1 MSCHTSFFITEKL
14 QMDKF
19 CDITS
24 RNELADFL
32 KVPRS
37 KLTHILYVKK
47 VDSCYTSF
55 EIPKKNGET
64 RKINAPSDE
73 LKSIQR
79 KLAAALVKYQI
90 DIRREQNIRS
100 NISHGFEKDKSI
112 LTNAKI
118 HRNKRFLVNI
128 DLENFFDSFH
138 FGRVKGFFENNK
150 DFALSREVAVVIAQ
164 LTCYKGT
171 LPQGAP
177 TSPVI
182 TNLICNILDNRL
194 LKISKKYKLDYTRYA
209 DDLTFSTN
217 RCDFL
222 DYKKQFMEELEKE
235 INRAGFRINDKKTRI
250 LFRDS
255 QQIVTGLVVNKKLNV
270 AREYYKKTK
279 AMAHTLYTEGKFTI
293 DGEEGAIEQLEGRFS
308 FINQLDKYNNK
319 LDGNLHEQGNLN
331 GREREYKRFLF
342 YKYFFG
348 NEKPLIV
355 TEGKTDIRYIKSAL
369 KNLHK
374 EYPALIC
381 KKGDEFEYKVDFLK
395 RSKRLEYFLG
405 IRTDGADTLQNIY
418 KYFIDN
424 NIRERKRFPNY
435 FEYFIKMGSKP
446 NCPVM
451 LAFDNELESKKPLKK
466 FIQEF
471 KISSEK
477 IGKLKEHLF
486 LRLED
491 NKNIYLF
498 TNPVVSG
505 KGECEIED
513 LFSQEVLCHEI
524 DGKRFCAKDHFD
536 PNEFYGKEIFS
547 QYIALHYNQIDFSCF
562 KPMLDAIN
570 TIVMENK
577 K

>member
-1 MSCHTSFFITEKL
+1 
-14 QMDKF
+14 MDKF

-293 DGEEGAIEQLEGRFS
+293 DREEGAIEQLEGRFS

-374 EYPALIC
+374 A
-381 KKGDEFEYKVDFLK
+381 
-395 RSKRLEYFLG
+395 
-405 IRTDGADTLQNIY
+405 
-418 KYFIDN
+418 
-424 NIRERKRFPNY
+424 
-435 FEYFIKMGSKP
+435 
-446 NCPVM
+446 
-451 LAFDNELESKKPLKK
+451 
-466 FIQEF
+466 
-471 KISSEK
+471 
-477 IGKLKEHLF
+477 
-486 LRLED
+486 
-491 NKNIYLF
+491 
-498 TNPVVSG
+498 
-505 KGECEIED
+505 
-513 LFSQEVLCHEI
+513 
-524 DGKRFCAKDHFD
+524 
-536 PNEFYGKEIFS
+536 
-547 QYIALHYNQIDFSCF
+547 
-562 KPMLDAIN
+562 
-570 TIVMENK
+570 
-577 K
+577 